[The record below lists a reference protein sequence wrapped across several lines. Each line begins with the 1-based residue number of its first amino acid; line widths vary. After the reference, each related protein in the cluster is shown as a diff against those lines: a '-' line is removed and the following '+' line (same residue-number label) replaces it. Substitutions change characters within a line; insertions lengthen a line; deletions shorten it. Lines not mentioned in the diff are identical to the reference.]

1 MDIGSIRRKNLAD
14 LIADR
19 YHGRQSEFA
28 DAVKRQPDYISRQI
42 SGTKGFGEKLA
53 RSYEQILH
61 LQAGFFDRAPAESC
75 REAPPPRYVDIAAD
89 DYPAL
94 LAQRVRGWDE
104 AQQLALLNFVE
115 TMNAAH
121 LERPSRLR
129 KAPAPH
135 KPK

>member
-19 YHGRQSEFA
+19 YHARQSEFA
-28 DAVKRQPDYISRQI
+28 EAVKRQPDYISRQI

-53 RSYEQILH
+53 RSYEQILR
-61 LQAGFFDRAPAESC
+61 LPAGFFDRAPADTC
-75 REAPPPRYVDIAAD
+75 REPPPPPYTDIAPD

-94 LAQRVRGWDE
+94 LAQRIRGWDE

-121 LERPSRLR
+121 REKPARPR

-135 KPK
+135 RPK